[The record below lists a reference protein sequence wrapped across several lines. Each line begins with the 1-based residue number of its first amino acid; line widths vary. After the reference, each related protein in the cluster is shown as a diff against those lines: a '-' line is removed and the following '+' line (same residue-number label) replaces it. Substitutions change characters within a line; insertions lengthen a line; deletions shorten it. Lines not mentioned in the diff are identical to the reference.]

1 MKVFCVMAK
10 LDLWG
15 TQEGHKEHTVYTLR
29 FSTGYGRGCGLNT
42 PGAGVQVR
50 SLLGLFFLHEI

>member
-1 MKVFCVMAK
+1 MAK